1 MCWNRMRPTV
11 SYLGLYNYDPTIFND
26 FDLPDSILDRGLDE
40 FVVELLSEIGQL
52 EALYPNAIVFKKILK
67 AWSRTRM
74 PEWQRVEA
82 ALIAEYN
89 PIHNFDRYEDY
100 SDTNTEKETGTS
112 NSISST
118 ESNANG
124 TNEST
129 ESETAFNTE
138 SFKNRTKNAGTDTAN
153 STASATNKS
162 DNTVTR
168 ETKVQHT
175 AHLYGNIGVTT
186 SQQMILREMSLRR
199 EDLEKYIID
208 DFKKRFCLLVY

>member
-11 SYLGLYNYDPTIFND
+11 SYLGLYNYDPSLFDD
-26 FDLPDSILDRGLDE
+26 FDLPNSILDRGLDE

-67 AWSRTRM
+67 AWSKTRM
-74 PEWQRVEA
+74 PEWQRVET
-82 ALIAEYN
+82 ALTAEYN
-89 PIHNFDRYEDY
+89 PIHNFDRNEDY
-100 SDTNTEKETGTS
+100 TDTNTEKETGTS
-112 NSISST
+112 NSTSST
-118 ESNANG
+118 ESTANG

-138 SFKNRTKNAGTDTAN
+138 SFKNRTKNAGTDTATSN
-153 STASATNKS
+153 ASATNKS

-168 ETKVQHT
+168 ETNVQHT

-186 SQQMILREMSLRR
+186 SQQMINEELAMRR
-199 EDLEKYIID
+199 GDLESYIID
-208 DFKKRFCLLVY
+208 DFKHRFCLMVY